1 MFFSRTELKM
11 QTMNKKKE
19 CMSSCHGIF
28 FFHFT
33 CSVILFDI
41 VMDKV
46 QLDSLPIWD
55 IKHALLVRGSE

>member
-11 QTMNKKKE
+11 QTMNKKKGMHE
-19 CMSSCHGIF
+19 LLSWYF